1 MKKLLIGLLVF
12 GLTTQFMFSQEIELA
27 EVRLDVNYK
36 YLDAIESQD
45 VAVPVKILEKKV
57 AFYDV
62 KNSDVYSEEFDKFH
76 VTFIIPEG
84 QIVAAYDK
92 DGKILRTIERFKNI
106 TLPVSV
112 RIAVFNRFPD
122 FTIVED
128 FYKVDYKDKSG
139 IARKQYKVKLKN
151 GDKMIVE
158 KFDEDGDIL

>member
-1 MKKLLIGLLVF
+1 MKKLLIGLLAL
-12 GLTTQFMFSQEIELA
+12 GLTTQFMFAQEIELA

-62 KNSDVYSEEFDKFH
+62 KNSEVYSEEFDKFN
-76 VTFIIPEG
+76 VTFSIPEG

-112 RIAVFNRFPD
+112 RNAVFDRFPD
-122 FTIVED
+122 FTLSRTFI
-128 FYKVDYKDKSG
+128 K
-139 IARKQYKVKLKN
+139 
-151 GDKMIVE
+151 
-158 KFDEDGDIL
+158 